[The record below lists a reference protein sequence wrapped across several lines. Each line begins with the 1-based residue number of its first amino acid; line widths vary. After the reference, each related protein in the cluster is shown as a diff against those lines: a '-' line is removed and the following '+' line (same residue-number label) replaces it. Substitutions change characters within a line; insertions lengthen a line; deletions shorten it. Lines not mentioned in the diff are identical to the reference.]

1 MPGESL
7 NQPKSVSRPFAKSIG
22 ATEILYLLG
31 LIALAAGIV
40 LLFGLPVALVVVGA
54 LLLGTAVYNDLMLS
68 KGTQ

>member
-7 NQPKSVSRPFAKSIG
+7 NQQKSVSRPFAIGIG

-31 LIALAAGIV
+31 LIALAAGII
-40 LLFGLPVALVVVGA
+40 LLMGFPIALIVVGA
-54 LLLGTAVYNDLMLS
+54 VLLGTAVYNDLMLN